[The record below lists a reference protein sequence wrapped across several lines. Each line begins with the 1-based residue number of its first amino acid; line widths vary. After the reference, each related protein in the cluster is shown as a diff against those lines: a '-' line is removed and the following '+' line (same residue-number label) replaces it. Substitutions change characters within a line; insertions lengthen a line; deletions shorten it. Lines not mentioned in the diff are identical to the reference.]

1 VAQAETMVL
10 EETDRELVEAC
21 QRGESDAFRALFER
35 YKDKVYSIA
44 LRYSGDAASAEDI
57 AQESFLKLFV
67 GIGGFRGESSFSAW
81 LYRLVVNSC
90 LDQKRRAWRLTPL
103 LDDAL
108 DLLRSPGQNAL
119 DGMMH
124 EEISAHLRSV
134 LAGLS
139 DEQRM
144 LVVLRYTQSLSYD
157 EIAEILGTST
167 GTIASRL
174 NRIHRTLERRLSRFA
189 GKGGRRG

>member
-1 VAQAETMVL
+1 MAQAETMVL